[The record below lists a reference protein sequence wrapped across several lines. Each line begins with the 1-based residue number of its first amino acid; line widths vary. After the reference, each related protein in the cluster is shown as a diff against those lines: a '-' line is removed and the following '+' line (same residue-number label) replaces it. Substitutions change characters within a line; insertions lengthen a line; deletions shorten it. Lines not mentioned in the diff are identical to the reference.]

1 MFLCPPFPETPF
13 MICLGIGLSIGHM
26 VTPLVQDLAFTVSS
40 PHAPATNFGI
50 VLTKFCSCMVLGH
63 GHAKQMLNM
72 EPYLQPLGLYVKKR
86 THYIAQ
92 TSLELPI
99 LLSQFPVC
107 WNNRQSTMAGSAAI
121 SYLFCRSWCPFFPF
135 GNNLK
140 CRKIA
145 PKCKGHLPS

>member
-1 MFLCPPFPETPF
+1 MFLRPPFPETPF

-26 VTPLVQDLAFTVSS
+26 VTPLVQDLAFTVPS

-50 VLTKFCSCMVLGH
+50 CSTKFCSCTVLGH
-63 GHAKQMLNM
+63 GHAKQVLNM
-72 EPYLQPLGLYVKKR
+72 EPHLQPLGLYFKKR

-92 TSLELPI
+92 ASLELPI

-107 WNNRQSTMAGSAAI
+107 WNNRQSTMAGSAVI
-121 SYLFCRSWCPFFPF
+121 SYLFCRNWCPFLPF

-140 CRKIA
+140 CRNIA
-145 PKCKGHLPS
+145 PKCKDHLPS